1 MSAEPQVSHIALAPF
16 EIYDAFATQFPYAL
30 IALSPD
36 LDMTWT
42 SPGVTKVM
50 GYGLEELVGSSVFG
64 IIHPDDLEMVAPMAL
79 AMVSQADQLTDEH
92 SAARGAEIDVRVMH
106 RNGTWVHVAVTGRV
120 IDRMGNIVVV
130 VREAAERAA
139 LGRVIER
146 IGLGATLEDS
156 FRAVVDLANANFATD
171 RAAIV
176 CDLDGLSIVTAD
188 DSSTTFDPEQL
199 LAAVRDED
207 RTSATVAEV
216 DGHWATPIESA
227 YGDVVG
233 VIVLPA
239 TRAGGPTPFDIEIV
253 GRVQQLAAV
262 AVTRALDDRALRR
275 DATFDHLT
283 GLVTRREFERAL
295 TGALARTD
303 SGPVTLLFIDLDG
316 FKKVNDL
323 HGHTFGDAVLAAS
336 ATRLREAVRAVD
348 LVGRLGGDEFGVLLR
363 ATSGDE
369 AQLLAERVRHALSRP
384 IEIDHLELRVSGS
397 VGLAT
402 TEEPIAVTELIRRAD
417 SAMYAAK
424 SRR

>member
-262 AVTRALDDRALRR
+262 AVTR
-275 DATFDHLT
+275 T
-283 GLVTRREFERAL
+283 G
-295 TGALARTD
+295 
-303 SGPVTLLFIDLDG
+303 
-316 FKKVNDL
+316 
-323 HGHTFGDAVLAAS
+323 
-336 ATRLREAVRAVD
+336 
-348 LVGRLGGDEFGVLLR
+348 
-363 ATSGDE
+363 
-369 AQLLAERVRHALSRP
+369 
-384 IEIDHLELRVSGS
+384 
-397 VGLAT
+397 
-402 TEEPIAVTELIRRAD
+402 
-417 SAMYAAK
+417 
-424 SRR
+424 